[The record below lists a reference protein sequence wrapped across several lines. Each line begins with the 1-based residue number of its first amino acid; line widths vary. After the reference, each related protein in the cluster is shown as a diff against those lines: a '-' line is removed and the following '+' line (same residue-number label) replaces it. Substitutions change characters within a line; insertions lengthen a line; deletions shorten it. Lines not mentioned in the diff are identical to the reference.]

1 MLSKGKGF
9 GNWLRLLGRH
19 HTRAHWTRVYDLEQ
33 GAWLDSTQ
41 AIKYILSHQGTTKP
55 IPAEAKEAASE
66 APTAGPNGKPGQN
79 DVASPERNGKAPK
92 AAPTPSDLDWASE
105 AIQHLG
111 AAYRD
116 DYDQWLKV
124 GLALAGLGSDGLA
137 IWDDWSRQSPKY
149 EEGCCVAKWS
159 SFTPDHGL
167 TLGSLYHWAKAEG
180 WPGPSKIPAPAEGET
195 AKPPCD
201 KDYLTHD
208 GVLCRWVPMKVKG
221 EDDEL
226 EWQPVPLANFD
237 ARAVEEVAQTIGA
250 SARRVFLIRASRP
263 QATGGIEHRERALQ
277 PSFALPAATFDCSI
291 VC

>member
-79 DVASPERNGKAPK
+79 RRGEPGTQREGSEGRSDAERPR
-92 AAPTPSDLDWASE
+92 
-105 AIQHLG
+105 LG
-111 AAYRD
+111 
-116 DYDQWLKV
+116 V
-124 GLALAGLGSDGLA
+124 HGLA

-226 EWQPVPLANFD
+226 EWQLVPLANFD
-237 ARAVEEVAQTIGA
+237 ARVVEEVAQTIGA
-250 SARRVFLIRASRP
+250 RARRAFLIRASRP
-263 QATGGIEHRERALQ
+263 RATGGIEHRERALQ